1 MNRRPFIA
9 HFGGVITRLLVVR
22 AVASV
27 WALMLPLLAGGALAA
42 EAGDYAPENI
52 TKTNGRLGWVC
63 MVHALCPVSDQV
75 RDVISRAIAA
85 DRSAQYLLGLTLLTG
100 DGLPRDRNAGIAWV
114 VRAAEQGEPA
124 ATRDIEGR
132 LRNGEAIDVDEAKIA
147 VALKLQADAGDVEAM
162 RALGPMYIGGRGVDR
177 DPTRGLDLLK
187 RAVGKGSS
195 DAEEDLSQLYL
206 NGAPGVSAD
215 RPEAMKWLGASARH
229 GNVDAMLKLGYM
241 SVSTSIDARNL
252 TDGFCWLMR
261 AALLDQVQ
269 AQEKLSMMFAEG
281 EKDDRGTVISIDLI
295 QADLWFRLAARSP
308 YHDNSQIRAMVEPQM
323 TTSQMDEAKRLVAAW
338 RPRTV
343 EELRTITIRL
353 PASAS
358 NGSSPRNCPT
368 IM

>member
-1 MNRRPFIA
+1 MNRREFFA
-9 HFGGVITRLLVVR
+9 HFGGVITRSLVVR

-27 WALMLPLLAGGALAA
+27 WVLTLPLLAGVALAA

-52 TKTNGRLGWVC
+52 SKTNGRLGWVC
-63 MVHALCPVSDQV
+63 MVHALCPVSDRV

-100 DGLPRDRNAGIAWV
+100 DGLPRDHNAGIAWV
-114 VRAAEQGEPA
+114 VRAAEQGEPGA
-124 ATRDIEGR
+124 ARDIEER
-132 LRNGEAIDVDEAKIA
+132 RRDGEAIDVDETKIA
-147 VALKLQADAGDVEAM
+147 AALKLQADAGDVEAM

-177 DPTRGLDLLK
+177 DPTRGLGLLK
-187 RAVGKGSS
+187 RAVDKGSS

-206 NGAPGVSAD
+206 NGAPGVSAN
-215 RPEAMKWLGASARH
+215 RPEAIKWLGTSARH

-241 SVSTSIDARNL
+241 SVSASMDARNL
-252 TDGFCWLMR
+252 TEGFCWLMR
-261 AALLDQVQ
+261 AALLDQAQ

-281 EKDDRGTVISIDLI
+281 ERDDRGTVISIDLI

-308 YHDNSQIRAMVEPQM
+308 YHDNSQIRAMIEPQM
-323 TTSQMDEAKRLVAAW
+323 TTSQMDEAKRLAAVW

-343 EELRTITIRL
+343 EELRTITIPL
-353 PASAS
+353 PASAA
-358 NGSSPRNCPT
+358 NDSSPRNCPT